1 MTCDR
6 CGIKDAVF
14 YQSLALFSALP
25 ILLYQSREII
35 REHRNKSLLI
45 TFMPATAIGTPIGNY
60 LQEHIPSDIVRL
72 VVGIIICIA
81 LGNALRNL
89 VPESSFYKKLKGKDS
104 GDDDNDDNEEMR
116 EKDRPDGEVSLQKIE
131 DNSDSKDDAK
141 TLNDRPTSENRGVL
155 IDVDLLNS
163 TSLRIGGVVAGL
175 LSGFLGGLVG
185 LRGPP
190 LMVFFLSFPFPKNV
204 IRANSMLILVVNS
217 VIRICY
223 YVVEDLSGTKELSWF
238 QSDLWYLYVC
248 VIVFGVLGIPL
259 GQAVANR
266 MDQNQF
272 KLVIAFMLFI
282 SGLTNIIKGS
292 IQVAQRS

>member
-1 MTCDR
+1 
-6 CGIKDAVF
+6 
-14 YQSLALFSALP
+14 
-25 ILLYQSREII
+25 
-35 REHRNKSLLI
+35 
-45 TFMPATAIGTPIGNY
+45 MPATAIGTPIGNY

-72 VVGIIICIA
+72 VAGIVICIA
-81 LGNALRNL
+81 LGNSLRNL
-89 VPESSFYKKLKGKDS
+89 IPESSFYKKLKGKDS
-104 GDDDNDDNEEMR
+104 GDDANDDNEEMR
-116 EKDRPDGEVSLQKIE
+116 EKDRPDEEVSLQKSE

-141 TLNDRPTSENRGVL
+141 TLSARPTSENREVL

-185 LRGPP
+185 MRGPP

-204 IRANSMLILVVNS
+204 IRANSMLILVVNI

-223 YVVEDLSGTKELSWF
+223 YIVEDLSGTRELSWF

-292 IQVAQRS
+292 IQVAQRN